1 MFNHWLFL
9 FNAFDINTKIP
20 PTKRQIDFLRIKLKK
35 GTVELNRPKR
45 IISCNNLQLCSFPL
59 P

>member
-35 GTVELNRPKR
+35 RDG
-45 IISCNNLQLCSFPL
+45 
-59 P
+59 